1 VSASQ
6 LRIARH
12 ETRGLSPLDGDLGAL
27 ATEHARLQAVIRRY
41 LSGVAA
47 SLLAEPRLV
56 GDGQSVDWYSDL
68 AGQPVALPDLA
79 PADQAA
85 ARRVLGERLA
95 SLRKLADELPQLA
108 PDQADVAPAL
118 RSATTYPGDAYVYLI
133 GEEPVVTFWGHP
145 PLDKGAMLRGAVP
158 PTTPSSRRHRLIW
171 PWLSMLLVLI
181 AAGIGGWLWY
191 EHVRDEA
198 LAADL
203 DAALAANCTPM
214 EPLLALRD
222 RLGELDPGGQRYPEM
237 EARVAA
243 EIARCEAAS
252 KLGSDLTAADGDC
265 ARLAAIAADMDG
277 QDLSRPPFPE
287 LKALLDARLKVCSEA
302 RNLEARIDEAR
313 GDCAALR
320 ALGPAPAEVSED
332 APSLQQAEARLA
344 EALKG
349 CATADGLNREI
360 DASLGRCAD
369 LHRIDG
375 EMKGLDVTDPPLRD
389 VRSRLDQELDLCAR
403 AARYEQQLADAQS
416 DCDALGR
423 LDVALKKEDTDRDP
437 LLSVR
442 KRLDAALLRCKS
454 LDELKKAMN
463 DANGDCGKLTAL
475 TEQVEQRGARDPMY
489 LDLRRQLASGLEVCK
504 LADALD
510 AKLAAA
516 KDDCPALKRL
526 SEELAGRPDTAPLRP
541 VRQRLSQALE
551 QCRLTDEL
559 ALALAAAG
567 SDCKRL
573 DALAGRFPSGAQASS
588 GILKL
593 RARLDKALVPCR
605 APPPSERIA
614 KAEPKQHKQ
623 PKDKHQPKK
632 SKAPATKKPKRV
644 VKDTRKLCPG
654 ERPKEDAPD
663 LVMVFDASG
672 SMRLPIDMDDA
683 TAARLMGGGAF
694 GGLAGGLLDS
704 LITQIASSA
713 SGPSRID
720 AAKQASRR
728 IVKSLPSD
736 VDVGLV
742 LVEDCPSARP
752 IGFYSPGQRGALLGG
767 IGSIHPVRGTPLAS
781 GIQRAAAMVDG
792 VNHPGVIVVISD
804 GKESCRRD
812 PCGTARRIARSKPML
827 TINVVDI
834 TGTGAGNCV
843 ASATGGKV
851 FTAKNAQQLNTM
863 LRRATQEV
871 SGPARCKR

>member
-6 LRIARH
+6 LRIARI
-12 ETRGLSPLDGDLGAL
+12 ETRGLRPLGADLGAL

-47 SLLAEPRLV
+47 SLLAEPRPV

-85 ARRVLGERLA
+85 ARQVLGERLA

-108 PDQADVAPAL
+108 PDQADAAPAL
-118 RSATTYPGDAYVYLI
+118 RRATTYPSDAYVYLI
-133 GEEPVVTFWGHP
+133 GEEPVVTFWGHA

-158 PTTPSSRRHRLIW
+158 PATPSSRRRRLIW
-171 PWLSMLLVLI
+171 PWLSMLLVLV

-191 EHVRDEA
+191 EHARDQA
-198 LAADL
+198 LAGDL
-203 DAALAANCTPM
+203 GAALASNCTPM

-222 RLGELDPGGQRYPEM
+222 RLGELDPDGQHYPEM
-237 EARVAA
+237 EARLAA
-243 EIARCEAAS
+243 EISHCEAAS
-252 KLGSDLTAADGDC
+252 KLGSDLDAADGAC
-265 ARLAAIAADMDG
+265 SRMAAIAADMDG

-287 LKALLDARLKVCSEA
+287 LKARLDAGLTLCRQARDLDAR
-302 RNLEARIDEAR
+302 IDRAQ
-313 GDCAALR
+313 GDCEALL
-320 ALGPAPAEVSED
+320 ALDSGPAEGLED
-332 APSLQQAEARLA
+332 AQPLQQARARLD

-349 CATADGLNREI
+349 CATAEKLSQEI
-360 DASLGRCAD
+360 EANLGRCTE

-375 EMKGLDVTDPPLRD
+375 EMKGLNVTDPPLQG
-389 VRSRLDQELDLCAR
+389 VRTRLDQELELCAR
-403 AARYEQQLADAQS
+403 AARYEQQLAEAQS

-423 LDVALKKEDTDRDP
+423 LDVALKEEDTDREP

-463 DANGDCGKLTAL
+463 DANGDCGKLTAIE
-475 TEQVEQRGARDPMY
+475 EQIEQRGARDPMY
-489 LDLRRQLASGLEVCK
+489 LDLRRQLTSGLEVCK
-504 LADALD
+504 LADVLN
-510 AKLAAA
+510 AKLATA
-516 KDDCPALKRL
+516 KDDCTALKGL
-526 SEELAGRPDTAPLRP
+526 AEELAGRPDTAPLRP

-551 QCRLTDEL
+551 QCRLTEEL
-559 ALALAAAG
+559 ARALAAAG
-567 SDCKRL
+567 TDCKRL
-573 DALAGRFPSGAQASS
+573 DALADRLPSGAQASS

-593 RARLDKALVPCR
+593 RSRLDKALVPCR
-605 APPPSERIA
+605 APPPPERIA
-614 KAEPKQHKQ
+614 KAEPKKHEQ
-623 PKDKHQPKK
+623 PKGQSKSTA
-632 SKAPATKKPKRV
+632 SKAKKPKRV

-654 ERPKEDAPD
+654 ERLKEDAPD

-672 SMRLPIDMDDA
+672 SMRLPINMDDA

-720 AAKQASRR
+720 AAKQASRK

-812 PCGTARRIARSKPML
+812 PCGTARRIAHSKPML